1 MRYEVK
7 SFTGKNKHTIQFK
20 KTHPD
25 YFKMLTL
32 HMYLAKLVELKKN
45 VAGSGEHEDFC
56 DSEDAGLG
64 WMVFIGSRMCPS
76 QAHHFKL
83 QFTLWTVNLS
93 PGTSWVLKS
102 MAGCRS
108 LGLQNRNHN
117 ETPSHT
123 SQDGYY

>member
-1 MRYEVK
+1 MK
-7 SFTGKNKHTIQFK
+7 SNHLQGKTNTLSNLK

-32 HMYLAKLVELKKN
+32 YMYLANLVELKNN

-76 QAHHFKL
+76 QAFSS
-83 QFTLWTVNLS
+83 F
-93 PGTSWVLKS
+93 
-102 MAGCRS
+102 S
-108 LGLQNRNHN
+108 LPFG
-117 ETPSHT
+117 
-123 SQDGYY
+123 